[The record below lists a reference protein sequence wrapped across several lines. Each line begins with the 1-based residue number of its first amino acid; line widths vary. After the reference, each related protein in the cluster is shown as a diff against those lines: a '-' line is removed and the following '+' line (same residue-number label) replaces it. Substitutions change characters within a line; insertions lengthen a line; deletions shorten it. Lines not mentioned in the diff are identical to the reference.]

1 MQDVMLR
8 LDPIRLER
16 AFELAAISVEDG
28 RSLGAGLA
36 VASIDN
42 LIGERYFSSSPTNQV
57 GPESRFL
64 LASITK
70 PILALAVMHLVES
83 GSLSLAVPVSSYLPE
98 FRGHLKEQVN
108 VWHLLTHTSGIPEI
122 DWATT
127 LRARPKHA
135 VSFEVAC
142 TAALDFSP
150 GSRVGYSTLSFYVL
164 AELLSRLSGLSYQ
177 TYVATRVLGPLGM
190 TNTSFDPRDSEDRM
204 IAVAGIAADS
214 DLDDRSATDVFVNMN
229 MPGAGLWST
238 AADLVRFGQAF
249 LNKGNVISSQT
260 QAWMVRDHTR
270 SLPTLE
276 GDVRHY
282 GLAWRKSPLT
292 GLWPGS
298 SEVFEHDG
306 AAGSLLWI
314 EPDHGLVIVY
324 LSSSFQSDPR
334 DAQHV
339 VNAIYGAFV

>member
-1 MQDVMLR
+1 MLR
-8 LDPIRLER
+8 LDPIRLQR
-16 AFELAAISVEDG
+16 AFELAAVSVDDE
-28 RSLGAGLA
+28 RSAAAGLA
-36 VASIDN
+36 VASTEG

-70 PILALAVMHLVES
+70 PILAVAVMHLVEN
-83 GSLSLAVPVSSYLPE
+83 GSLSLAAPVSSYLPE
-98 FRGHLKEQVN
+98 FRGHLKEQVT

-127 LRARPKHA
+127 LRARPEHA
-135 VSFEVAC
+135 VSFKVAC
-142 TAALDFSP
+142 TLALDFAP

-164 AELLSRLSGLSYQ
+164 AELLSRLSGLPYQ
-177 TYVATRVLGPLGM
+177 AYVATHVLGPLGM
-190 TNTSFDPRDSEDRM
+190 TKTSFDPRSSEDQM

-214 DLDDRSATDVFVNMN
+214 GLADRLATDVFVNMH

-238 AADLVRFGQAF
+238 AADLVRFGRAF
-249 LNKGNVISSQT
+249 LDNGNVISPTT
-260 QAWMVRDHTR
+260 QAWMVQDHTR

-276 GDVRHY
+276 GDLRHY

-292 GLWPGS
+292 GRWPGS
-298 SEVFEHDG
+298 SQVFEHDG

-314 EPDHGLVIVY
+314 DPDRGLVIVY
-324 LSSSFQSDPR
+324 LSSSFNTDPR

-339 VNAIYGAFV
+339 VNAIYGALG